1 MRRDKTG
8 ADTSACLALL
18 HSYKLWGEESSWD
31 RGYSVH
37 VLAYVLF
44 TIILASFTR
53 SGPLPRAN
61 PNCSLVAGVC
71 GDEAVQCYVVLCVL
85 SYIVMLLWWVFTLE
99 LFEFTLWC
107 LSAG

>member
-8 ADTSACLALL
+8 ADISACLALL
-18 HSYKLWGEESSWD
+18 HSYKLWGAESSWD

-61 PNCSLVAGVC
+61 PNCSLIAGVC
-71 GDEAVQCYVVLCVL
+71 GEAVQCYVVLCVL